1 LPQYLY
7 TGAYFFYLILEKMEE
22 FKMAEIDISSKLGL
36 EKSTIKLG
44 DGKIYEV
51 DTSADNYLLVQEKIK
66 NQEFSIATMYEMIEM
81 LMGEE
86 ALKEIKSM
94 KLTIKGLKAVVTALS
109 AIVSEESYEEMEKR
123 FQ

>member
-22 FKMAEIDISSKLGL
+22 FKMAQIDISSKLGL

>member
-22 FKMAEIDISSKLGL
+22 FKMAQIDISSKLGL

-51 DTSADNYLLVQEKIK
+51 DKSADNYLLVQEKIK